1 MPSPSWVQGRLAAEP
16 AWSRFLY
23 NTILK
28 RSSTYMTAVMI
39 TATTVGIG
47 YDYMIVGFWNSH
59 NKGVRACSALE
70 LLAAWQTMTAHCKLP
85 LLRLRQFRRP
95 YCRICG
101 ISPLS
106 SRPSVCMCVLTRVAS
121 PHSVRAEI
129 VEGHQEQLQGGVS
142 GLQSLSPWEGGGGP
156 YCSGA
161 EQRRTTRARRAASQ
175 AAPV

>member
-59 NKGVRACSALE
+59 NKGVRACSTLE

-95 YCRICG
+95 YVPHLRHLSSLLSSVCVYVCADARCL
-101 ISPLS
+101 SPLCARRNCGRT
-106 SRPSVCMCVLTRVAS
+106 SRTTTRRRS
-121 PHSVRAEI
+121 ERTAE
-129 VEGHQEQLQGGVS
+129 
-142 GLQSLSPWEGGGGP
+142 SLSREGRG
-156 YCSGA
+156 
-161 EQRRTTRARRAASQ
+161 TLL
-175 AAPV
+175 